1 MRERVTEFN
10 VEKFKPQDFARA
22 AGPPGQENLGEKAA
36 NDNLIRQKTCR
47 ARAAERPARYSG
59 AFVR

>member
-22 AGPPGQENLGEKAA
+22 AGPPGQE
-36 NDNLIRQKTCR
+36 T
-47 ARAAERPARYSG
+47 
-59 AFVR
+59 

>member
-22 AGPPGQENLGEKAA
+22 AGPPDEG
-36 NDNLIRQKTCR
+36 T
-47 ARAAERPARYSG
+47 
-59 AFVR
+59 